1 MQSDSETNSR
11 FASQLPRNL
20 AANIAYFLVNIVI
33 GLLLVPY
40 FIDTLGIAA
49 YGLIP
54 LATSITGF
62 VALVV
67 QSINT
72 SVSRFLTVDL
82 GREDYVSAN
91 RTFNTAL
98 FGLTGI
104 IILMIPAVIAVSY
117 YVPVFFDVPA
127 GQETG
132 AVFLFFGVMA
142 SFLIRAWSGNFTVQL
157 FAYNRL
163 DLQNYVNITNIVV
176 QVVII
181 IIFFGFFGP
190 SLAAVGSA
198 YLIGSVIASL
208 ISIYLARQV
217 CPHIKV
223 ARHCFDRSRLR
234 DIGGMGWWVVIND
247 IGALLFL
254 QIDLI
259 VVNMLF
265 GSTSTGEYAIALQW
279 VILLRALAAVLA
291 GVLTPMVLTYYA
303 KKQTDTLISITKS
316 AVKLMGLAMA
326 LPIGL
331 ICGLAPQLITVWV
344 GQEYIFLA
352 PLMVLLTI
360 HLPINL
366 AVLPLFPINIAYN
379 RVRIPGIVTLIMGI
393 GNVVLAIILPILLGW
408 GIFGVAA
415 AGAIV
420 LTAKNAIFTPWY
432 TKRILD
438 SKRNIFSKSLLP
450 GTVAAIIIGISA
462 AILGFLLPLF
472 SLISI
477 ITAGGVIVIVYF
489 TFIWKFCLDNFERDL
504 FTSYLPK
511 RFK

>member
-208 ISIYLARQV
+208 IS
-217 CPHIKV
+217 
-223 ARHCFDRSRLR
+223 
-234 DIGGMGWWVVIND
+234 
-247 IGALLFL
+247 
-254 QIDLI
+254 
-259 VVNMLF
+259 
-265 GSTSTGEYAIALQW
+265 
-279 VILLRALAAVLA
+279 
-291 GVLTPMVLTYYA
+291 
-303 KKQTDTLISITKS
+303 
-316 AVKLMGLAMA
+316 
-326 LPIGL
+326 
-331 ICGLAPQLITVWV
+331 
-344 GQEYIFLA
+344 
-352 PLMVLLTI
+352 
-360 HLPINL
+360 
-366 AVLPLFPINIAYN
+366 
-379 RVRIPGIVTLIMGI
+379 
-393 GNVVLAIILPILLGW
+393 
-408 GIFGVAA
+408 
-415 AGAIV
+415 
-420 LTAKNAIFTPWY
+420 
-432 TKRILD
+432 
-438 SKRNIFSKSLLP
+438 
-450 GTVAAIIIGISA
+450 
-462 AILGFLLPLF
+462 
-472 SLISI
+472 
-477 ITAGGVIVIVYF
+477 
-489 TFIWKFCLDNFERDL
+489 
-504 FTSYLPK
+504 
-511 RFK
+511 